1 MAGIGFELRKMLR
14 RNTLLGLMQA
24 YTYAGLI
31 GAGPW
36 VLSIVGILLIGVLS
50 LPFVVPTG
58 LITQFQVSVTYLISL
73 SLVLTGPLQ
82 LAYTRF
88 TSDRLFEKR
97 EDLVLPNFHAVTFV
111 VTATSVVLG
120 GLAVIFL
127 FPQQTVAY
135 RLLMLGG
142 FVVMGNI
149 WIATIFLSGMKQYM
163 SIIVVFFIGYAITT
177 GAALTLNRFG
187 LTGLL
192 SGFVIGQTV
201 LLAGLLAL
209 IYRDY
214 RSDHFV
220 SFEVF
225 WKKYRYPSL
234 MLTGLLYNLG
244 VWVDKFMFWYSS
256 GTGQPVIGPLHAS
269 IIYDIPV
276 FLAYLAIIPGM
287 AVFLMRIETDFVEY
301 YDAFYDAVREGASL
315 QHIERMRNAMVESLR
330 NGIWEIIKVQTI
342 AAMILF
348 ASGTVL
354 LAWLRISTLYLPLL
368 YIDVIAASMQ
378 VVFMGT
384 VNVFFY
390 LDKRRIVLSLV
401 AGFVALNVVFTAITL
416 ALNPACYGYGFAGSL
431 LVVVLAS
438 LYLLDRKLESLEYET
453 FMLQ

>member
-14 RNTLLGLMQA
+14 RDTLLGMMQA

-31 GAGPW
+31 SSGPW
-36 VLSIVGILLIGVLS
+36 ILSIVGILMIGVLS
-50 LPFVVPTG
+50 LPFVLPTS
-58 LITQFQVSVTYLISL
+58 LITQFQVSVTYLISV

-97 EDLVLPNFHAVTFV
+97 DDLVLPNFHAVTFV
-111 VTATSVVLG
+111 VTIAATVLG
-120 GLAVIFL
+120 VLAVWLL
-127 FPQQTVAY
+127 FPQQTAGY
-135 RLLMLGG
+135 RLLMLAG
-142 FVVMGNI
+142 FVIVADI

-163 SIIVVFFIGYAITT
+163 SIIVVFLIGYALTT

-187 LTGLL
+187 LNGLM
-192 SGFVIGQTV
+192 SGFVLGQTV
-201 LLAGLLAL
+201 LLAGLLTL

-214 RSDHFV
+214 RSDHFI

-225 WKKYRYPSL
+225 QKRYRYPSL
-234 MLTGLLYNLG
+234 MWTGFLYNLG
-244 VWVDKFMFWYSS
+244 IWIDKFMFWYAP

-287 AVFLMRIETDFVEY
+287 AVFLLRIETDFVEY

-315 QHIERMRNAMVESLR
+315 QHIERMRNAMVEALR
-330 NGIWEIIKVQTI
+330 IGLWEIIKVQTI
-342 AAMILF
+342 AAMLLF
-348 ASGTVL
+348 AAGAVI
-354 LAWLRISTLYLPLL
+354 LAWLRISALYLPLL
-368 YIDVIAASMQ
+368 YVDVIAASLQ
-378 VVFMGT
+378 VVFMG
-384 VNVFFY
+384 VINVFFY
-390 LDKRRIVLSLV
+390 LDRRPIVTGLV
-401 AGFVALNVVFTAITL
+401 GGFVVLNVILTSVTL
-416 ALNPACYGYGFAGSL
+416 ALNPAWYGYGFAGSL

-438 LYLLDRKLESLEYET
+438 LYLLDRKLDVLEYET

>member
-36 VLSIVGILLIGVLS
+36 ILSIVGILLIGVLS
-50 LPFVVPTG
+50 LPFVLPTG

-97 EDLVLPNFHAVTFV
+97 RDLVLPNFHAVMFI
-111 VTATSVVLG
+111 VTVASTLLG
-120 GLAVIFL
+120 GCAIVFL
-127 FPQQTVAY
+127 FPQQTAAY
-135 RLLMLGG
+135 RLLMLAG

-163 SIIVVFFIGYAITT
+163 SIIVVFFIGYAMTT
-177 GAALTLNRFG
+177 GAALALNRFG

-201 LLAGLLAL
+201 LLMGLLAL

-214 RSDHFV
+214 GSDHFI
-220 SFEVF
+220 SFEMF
-225 WKKYRYPSL
+225 RKQYRYPSL
-234 MLTGLLYNLG
+234 MLTGFLYNLG
-244 VWVDKFMFWYSS
+244 IWADKFMFWYSP
-256 GTGQPVIGPLHAS
+256 GTGQPVIGPLRAS

-315 QHIERMRNAMVESLR
+315 QHIERTRNAMVEALR
-330 NGIWEIIKVQTI
+330 NGIWEIMKVQAI
-342 AAMILF
+342 AAMMLF
-348 ASGTVL
+348 AAGTIL
-354 LAWLRISTLYLPLL
+354 LQWLQISTLYLPLL

-384 VNVFFY
+384 INVFFY
-390 LDKRRIVLSLV
+390 LDKRKIVLALV
-401 AGFVALNVVFTAITL
+401 GLFVVSNVVLTAVTL
-416 ALNPACYGYGFAGSL
+416 SLNPAFYGYGFAGSL
-431 LVVVLAS
+431 LIVVLAS
-438 LYLLDRKLESLEYET
+438 LYLLDRKLDSLEYET

>member
-14 RNTLLGLMQA
+14 RDTLLGLMQA

-36 VLSIVGILLIGVLS
+36 ILSIVGILLIGVLS
-50 LPFVVPTG
+50 LPFVLPTG

-82 LAYTRF
+82 LAFTRF

-97 EDLVLPNFHAVTFV
+97 EDLVLPNFHAVAFV
-111 VTATSVVLG
+111 VTAVSTVLG
-120 GLAVIFL
+120 SLAVIFL
-127 FPQQTVAY
+127 FPQQTAAY
-135 RLLMLGG
+135 RLLMLAG

-163 SIIVVFFIGYAITT
+163 SIIVVFFIGYSITT
-177 GAALTLNRFG
+177 GAALTLNTFG

-192 SGFVIGQTV
+192 SGFVFGQTT

-214 RSDHFV
+214 RSDHFI
-220 SFEVF
+220 SFEIF
-225 WKKYRYPSL
+225 WKRYRYPSL

-244 VWVDKFMFWYSS
+244 VWVDKFMFWYAP
-256 GTGQPVIGPLHAS
+256 GTGQPVIGPLRAS

-301 YDAFYDAVREGASL
+301 YDAFYKAVREGASL
-315 QHIERMRNAMVESLR
+315 QHIERMHNAMVEALR

-342 AAMILF
+342 AAMMLF
-348 ASGTVL
+348 AAGTIL

-384 VNVFFY
+384 INVFFY
-390 LDKRRIVLSLV
+390 LDKRKIVLSLV
-401 AGFVALNVVFTAITL
+401 AAFVVLNAFLTTL
-416 ALNPACYGYGFAGSL
+416 TLELNPAYYGYGFAGSL

>member
-14 RNTLLGLMQA
+14 RDTLLGLMQA

-36 VLSIVGILLIGVLS
+36 ILSIVGILLIGVLS
-50 LPFVVPTG
+50 LPFVLPTG

-97 EDLVLPNFHAVTFV
+97 EDLVLPNFHAVAFV
-111 VTATSVVLG
+111 VTAMSAVLG
-120 GLAVIFL
+120 SLAVIFL
-127 FPQQTVAY
+127 FPHQTAAY
-135 RLLMLGG
+135 RLLMLAG

-163 SIIVVFFIGYAITT
+163 SIIVVFFIGYSITT
-177 GAALTLNRFG
+177 GAALTLNTFG

-192 SGFVIGQTV
+192 SGFVFGQTT

-214 RSDHFV
+214 RSNHFI
-220 SFEVF
+220 SFEIF
-225 WKKYRYPSL
+225 WKRYRYPSL

-244 VWVDKFMFWYSS
+244 VWVDKFMFWYAP
-256 GTGQPVIGPLHAS
+256 GTGQPVIGPLRAS

-301 YDAFYDAVREGASL
+301 YDAFYKAVREGASL
-315 QHIERMRNAMVESLR
+315 QHIERMHNAMVEALR

-342 AAMILF
+342 AAMMLF
-348 ASGTVL
+348 AAGTVL

-384 VNVFFY
+384 INVFFY
-390 LDKRRIVLSLV
+390 LDKRKIVLSLV
-401 AGFVALNVVFTAITL
+401 AAFVALNALFTTL
-416 ALNPACYGYGFAGSL
+416 TLELNPAYYGYGFAGSL

>member
-50 LPFVVPTG
+50 LPFVLPTG

-88 TSDRLFEKR
+88 TSDRLFER
-97 EDLVLPNFHAVTFV
+97 RDDLVLPNFHAVSFV
-111 VTATSVVLG
+111 VTVASTLFG

-127 FPQQTVAY
+127 FPQQTAAY
-135 RLLMLGG
+135 RLLMLAG
-142 FVVMGNI
+142 FVVMSNI
-149 WIATIFLSGMKQYM
+149 WIATIFLSGMKRYV
-163 SIIVVFFIGYAITT
+163 SIIVVFFIGYTITT
-177 GAALTLNRFG
+177 GAALTLNIFG

-192 SGFVIGQTV
+192 SGFVTGQTV
-201 LLAGLLAL
+201 LLAGLLSL

-214 RSDHFV
+214 RSDHFI

-225 WKKYRYPSL
+225 WKRYRYPSL

-244 VWVDKFMFWYSS
+244 IWVDKFMFWYSS
-256 GTGQPVIGPLHAS
+256 GTGQQVIGPLHAS

-315 QHIERMRNAMVESLR
+315 QHIERMRNAMVEALR
-330 NGIWEIIKVQTI
+330 NGIWEIIKVQAI

-348 ASGTVL
+348 AAGTVL

-384 VNVFFY
+384 INVFFY
-390 LDKRRIVLSLV
+390 LDKRRIVLLLV
-401 AGFVALNVVFTAITL
+401 AGFVVLNVAFTALTL
-416 ALNPACYGYGFAGSL
+416 SLNPAYYGYGFAGSL

>member
-50 LPFVVPTG
+50 LPFVLPTG

-88 TSDRLFEKR
+88 TSDRLFER
-97 EDLVLPNFHAVTFV
+97 LDDLVLPNFHAVAFV
-111 VTATSVVLG
+111 VTVASTVLG

-127 FPQQTVAY
+127 FPQQTAAY
-135 RLLMLGG
+135 RLLMLAG
-142 FVVMGNI
+142 FVVMSNI
-149 WIATIFLSGMKQYM
+149 WIATIFLSGMKRYV

-177 GAALTLNRFG
+177 GAALALNIFG

-192 SGFVIGQTV
+192 SGFVIGQTA
-201 LLAGLLAL
+201 LLAGLLSL

-214 RSDHFV
+214 RSDHFI

-244 VWVDKFMFWYSS
+244 IWVDKFMFWYSS
-256 GTGQPVIGPLHAS
+256 GTGQQVIGPLHAS

-315 QHIERMRNAMVESLR
+315 QHIERMRNAMVEALR
-330 NGIWEIIKVQTI
+330 NGIWEIIKIQAI
-342 AAMILF
+342 AAMMLF
-348 ASGTVL
+348 AAGTVL

-384 VNVFFY
+384 INVFFY
-390 LDKRRIVLSLV
+390 LDKRKIVLSLV
-401 AGFVALNVVFTAITL
+401 ACFVVLNVAFTAVTL
-416 ALNPACYGYGFAGSL
+416 SLNPAYYGYGFAGSL

>member
-50 LPFVVPTG
+50 IPFVLPTG

-97 EDLVLPNFHAVTFV
+97 RDLVLPNFHAVMFI
-111 VTATSVVLG
+111 VTVASTVLG
-120 GLAVIFL
+120 GLAVVFL
-127 FPQQTVAY
+127 FPQQTAAY
-135 RLLMLGG
+135 RLLMLAG

-163 SIIVVFFIGYAITT
+163 SIIVVFFIGYAVTT
-177 GAALTLNRFG
+177 GAALSLNRFG

-201 LLAGLLAL
+201 LLVGLLAL

-214 RSDHFV
+214 RSDHFI
-220 SFEVF
+220 SFEMF
-225 WKKYRYPSL
+225 RKQYRYPSL
-234 MLTGLLYNLG
+234 MLTGFLYNLG
-244 VWVDKFMFWYSS
+244 IWADKFMFWYSP
-256 GTGQPVIGPLHAS
+256 GTGRPVIGPLRAS

-315 QHIERMRNAMVESLR
+315 QHIERMRNAMVEALR
-330 NGIWEIIKVQTI
+330 NGIWEIMKVQAI
-342 AAMILF
+342 AAMMLF
-348 ASGTVL
+348 AAGTIL
-354 LAWLRISTLYLPLL
+354 LQWLQISTLYLPLL

-384 VNVFFY
+384 INVFFY
-390 LDKRRIVLSLV
+390 LDKRKIVLLLV
-401 AGFVALNVVFTAITL
+401 GTFVASNVVFTAITL
-416 ALNPACYGYGFAGSL
+416 SLNPAFYGYGFAGSL
-431 LVVVLAS
+431 LLVVLAS
-438 LYLLDRKLESLEYET
+438 LYLLDRKLDSLEYET

>member
-50 LPFVVPTG
+50 IPFVLPTG

-97 EDLVLPNFHAVTFV
+97 RDLVLPNFHAVMFI
-111 VTATSVVLG
+111 VTVASTVLG
-120 GLAVIFL
+120 GLAVVFL
-127 FPQQTVAY
+127 FPQQTAAY
-135 RLLMLGG
+135 RLLMLAG

-163 SIIVVFFIGYAITT
+163 SIIGVFFIGYAVTT
-177 GAALTLNRFG
+177 GAALSLNRFG

-192 SGFVIGQTV
+192 SGFVVGQTV
-201 LLAGLLAL
+201 LLMGLLAL

-214 RSDHFV
+214 RSDHFI
-220 SFEVF
+220 SFEMF
-225 WKKYRYPSL
+225 RKQYRYPSL

-244 VWVDKFMFWYSS
+244 IWADKFMFWYSP
-256 GTGQPVIGPLHAS
+256 GTGQAVIGPLRAS

-315 QHIERMRNAMVESLR
+315 QHIERMRNAMVEALR
-330 NGIWEIIKVQTI
+330 NGIWEIMKVQAI
-342 AAMILF
+342 AAMMLF
-348 ASGTVL
+348 AAGTIL
-354 LAWLRISTLYLPLL
+354 LQWLQISTLYLPLL

-384 VNVFFY
+384 INVFFY
-390 LDKRRIVLSLV
+390 LDKRKIVLLLV
-401 AGFVALNVVFTAITL
+401 GTFVASNVVLTAITL
-416 ALNPACYGYGFAGSL
+416 SLNPAFYGYGFAGSL
-431 LVVVLAS
+431 LLVVLAS
-438 LYLLDRKLESLEYET
+438 LYLLDRKLDSLEYET

>member
-50 LPFVVPTG
+50 LPFVLPTG

-73 SLVLTGPLQ
+73 SLILTGPLQ

-97 EDLVLPNFHAVTFV
+97 DDLVLPNYHAVVFV
-111 VTATSVVLG
+111 VTAAAAVLGALAVVVLF
-120 GLAVIFL
+120 A
-127 FPQQTVAY
+127 QQTVAY
-135 RLLMLGG
+135 RLLMLAG
-142 FVVMGNI
+142 FVVMSNI
-149 WIATIFLSGMKQYM
+149 WIATIFLSGMKQYV
-163 SIIVVFFIGYAITT
+163 SIIVVFFIGYSFTT
-177 GAALTLNRFG
+177 CAALALNRFG

-192 SGFVIGQTV
+192 SGFVAGQTV
-201 LLAGLLAL
+201 LLTGLLSL

-214 RSDHFV
+214 RSDHFI

-244 VWVDKFMFWYSS
+244 IWVDKFMFWYSP
-256 GTGQPVIGPLHAS
+256 GTGQPVIGPLRAS

-301 YDAFYDAVREGASL
+301 YDAFYDAVRGGASL
-315 QHIERMRNAMVESLR
+315 QHIERMRNAMVEALR

-342 AAMILF
+342 AAMMLF
-348 ASGTVL
+348 AAGTVL
-354 LAWLRISTLYLPLL
+354 LSWLKISTLYLPLL

-384 VNVFFY
+384 INVFFY
-390 LDKRRIVLSLV
+390 LDKRRIVLCLV
-401 AGFVALNVVFTAITL
+401 AGFVGLNVVFTAITL
-416 ALNPACYGYGFAGSL
+416 ALNPAFYGYGFACSL

>member
-50 LPFVVPTG
+50 IPFVLPTG

-97 EDLVLPNFHAVTFV
+97 RDLVLPNFHAVMFI
-111 VTATSVVLG
+111 VTVASTVLG
-120 GLAVIFL
+120 GLAVVFL
-127 FPQQTVAY
+127 FPQQTAAY
-135 RLLMLGG
+135 RLLMLAG

-163 SIIVVFFIGYAITT
+163 SIIVVFLIGYAVTT
-177 GAALTLNRFG
+177 GAALSLNRFG

-201 LLAGLLAL
+201 LLVGLLAL

-214 RSDHFV
+214 RSDHFI
-220 SFEVF
+220 SFEMF
-225 WKKYRYPSL
+225 RKQYRYP
-234 MLTGLLYNLG
+234 
-244 VWVDKFMFWYSS
+244 
-256 GTGQPVIGPLHAS
+256 
-269 IIYDIPV
+269 
-276 FLAYLAIIPGM
+276 
-287 AVFLMRIETDFVEY
+287 
-301 YDAFYDAVREGASL
+301 SL
-315 QHIERMRNAMVESLR
+315 QHIERMRNAMVEALR
-330 NGIWEIIKVQTI
+330 NGIWEIMKVQAI
-342 AAMILF
+342 AAMMLF
-348 ASGTVL
+348 AAGTIL
-354 LAWLRISTLYLPLL
+354 LQWLQISTLYLPLL

-384 VNVFFY
+384 INVFFY
-390 LDKRRIVLSLV
+390 LDKRKIVLLLV
-401 AGFVALNVVFTAITL
+401 GTFVASNVVFTAITL
-416 ALNPACYGYGFAGSL
+416 SLNPGYYGYGFAGSL
-431 LVVVLAS
+431 LLVVLAS
-438 LYLLDRKLESLEYET
+438 LYLLDRKLDSLEYET

>member
-50 LPFVVPTG
+50 LPFVLPTG

-73 SLVLTGPLQ
+73 SLILTGPLQ

-97 EDLVLPNFHAVTFV
+97 DDLVLPNYHAVAFV
-111 VTATSVVLG
+111 VTVASAVLGALAVVL
-120 GLAVIFL
+120 L

-135 RLLMLGG
+135 RLLMLAG
-142 FVVMGNI
+142 FVVMSNI
-149 WIATIFLSGMKQYM
+149 WIATIFLSGMKQYV
-163 SIIVVFFIGYAITT
+163 SIIVVFFIGYSFTT
-177 GAALTLNRFG
+177 IAALALNRYG

-192 SGFVIGQTV
+192 SGFVSGQTI
-201 LLAGLLAL
+201 LLVGLLSL

-214 RSDHFV
+214 RSDHFI

-225 WKKYRYPSL
+225 WKRYRYPSL

-244 VWVDKFMFWYSS
+244 IWVDKFMFWYSP
-256 GTGQPVIGPLHAS
+256 GTGQPVIGPLRAS

-315 QHIERMRNAMVESLR
+315 QHIERMRNAMVEALR

-342 AAMILF
+342 AAMMLF
-348 ASGTVL
+348 AAGTVL
-354 LAWLRISTLYLPLL
+354 LSWLKISTLYLPLL

-384 VNVFFY
+384 INVFFY
-390 LDKRRIVLSLV
+390 LDKRKIVLCLV
-401 AGFVALNVVFTAITL
+401 AGFVALNVIFTAMTL
-416 ALNPACYGYGFAGSL
+416 ALNPAFYGYGFAGAL
-431 LVVVLAS
+431 LAVVLAS

>member
-1 MAGIGFELRKMLR
+1 
-14 RNTLLGLMQA
+14 
-24 YTYAGLI
+24 
-31 GAGPW
+31 
-36 VLSIVGILLIGVLS
+36 
-50 LPFVVPTG
+50 
-58 LITQFQVSVTYLISL
+58 
-73 SLVLTGPLQ
+73 
-82 LAYTRF
+82 
-88 TSDRLFEKR
+88 
-97 EDLVLPNFHAVTFV
+97 
-111 VTATSVVLG
+111 
-120 GLAVIFL
+120 
-127 FPQQTVAY
+127 
-135 RLLMLGG
+135 MLGG

-384 VNVFFY
+384 INVFFY

>member
-135 RLLMLGG
+135 RLLMLGA

-384 VNVFFY
+384 INVFFY